1 MTQGSAQ
8 RQDDDPFAH
17 LKAAQ
22 KQAWSQFAP
31 LEARTIIPAGTLV
44 QFAGVHAGQRVL
56 DVACGTGVVAITA
69 ARKGATAS
77 ALDMTPE
84 LLAHARENAEIAE
97 VAVDWRE
104 GDAERLPF
112 DDGAFDVVLSQFGHM
127 FTPRPAV
134 VLGEMLRVLRPGG
147 TIAFSTWPT
156 EMYNGQMFKLIATYV
171 PPPSGVASP
180 ALWGDEKVV
189 RERLGASVKD
199 VTFQRD
205 VLRAPALSP
214 QHYRVQSE
222 RTAGPL
228 VKLIEHLSAS
238 DPEKLAA
245 FRREI
250 EALIGEYFDQNF
262 MRQDFLMTR
271 ATKL

>member
-8 RQDDDPFAH
+8 RQDDDPFEH

-22 KQAWSQFAP
+22 RQAWSQFAP

-69 ARKGATAS
+69 SRKGAKAS

-84 LLAHARENAEIAE
+84 LLAHARENAEIAG
-97 VAVDWRE
+97 VQVDWRE

-147 TIAFSTWPT
+147 TLAFSTWPT
-156 EMYNGQMFKLIATYV
+156 EMYNGRMFKLIATYV

-199 VTFQRD
+199 IAFQRD

-245 FRREI
+245 FRREF
-250 EALIGEYFDQNF
+250 ETLIGEYFDQNF